1 MRGLTCASVM
11 GLIDGMAGFQQE
23 EERVVPPAPVGAHP
37 AVPGVRSASWK
48 GREVGCLKAEG
59 GGCMVGQVEGEE
71 AFSPAL
77 FHAFK
82 NAPKVEEV
90 SVCASYIPWSGHDAL
105 EVDEAGGNRERLFE
119 SGIQKASWKLS
130 A

>member
-1 MRGLTCASVM
+1 M
-11 GLIDGMAGFQQE
+11 GLIDGMADFQQE
-23 EERVVPPAPVGAHP
+23 EECVVPPAPVGVHP

-48 GREVGCLKAEG
+48 GREGGGCLKAEG
-59 GGCMVGQVEGEE
+59 GGCMAGQVEGEE

-90 SVCASYIPWSGHDAL
+90 SVCAS
-105 EVDEAGGNRERLFE
+105 
-119 SGIQKASWKLS
+119 
-130 A
+130 